1 MENEL
6 LSPLQVLRKVLGGLF
21 LPSTAIFH
29 WLEDHAQIRLSI
41 LLTYLFGESILFV
54 HLLTWLDRAWVLAG
68 CVSHHMQQHN
78 QCAVTPITHSLLTL
92 QAEVMQCLSQFVNI
106 AKKWGS

>member
-1 MENEL
+1 MTMSCEDTQLAGCDVKKL
-6 LSPLQVLRKVLGGLF
+6 LLVAQVLRKVLGSFF

-54 HLLTWLDRAWVLAG
+54 HLLTWLDRAWTVAG
-68 CVSHHMQQHN
+68 YASSPPHPSPPP
-78 QCAVTPITHSLLTL
+78 TP
-92 QAEVMQCLSQFVNI
+92 V
-106 AKKWGS
+106 WGTYML

>member
-1 MENEL
+1 MLVWQHPVSLTICEDTQLTAGDVRKL
-6 LSPLQVLRKVLGGLF
+6 LPILQVLRKVMGSFF

-54 HLLTWLDRAWVLAG
+54 HLLTWLDRAWNVAG
-68 CVSHHMQQHN
+68 YAS
-78 QCAVTPITHSLLTL
+78 PPPPPPPTHTSSLP
-92 QAEVMQCLSQFVNI
+92 LSL
-106 AKKWGS
+106 S

>member
-1 MENEL
+1 M
-6 LSPLQVLRKVLGGLF
+6 LRKVLGGLF

-54 HLLTWLDRAWVLAG
+54 HLLTWLDRAWTVAGYAHPSASACQSVLG
-68 CVSHHMQQHN
+68 VPTCLLLPVN
-78 QCAVTPITHSLLTL
+78 QRSWIPRQLFDEID
-92 QAEVMQCLSQFVNI
+92 QALGMS
-106 AKKWGS
+106 

>member
-1 MENEL
+1 ML
-6 LSPLQVLRKVLGGLF
+6 LLILQVLRKVLGSFF

-54 HLLTWLDRAWVLAG
+54 HLLTWLDRAWNVAG
-68 CVSHHMQQHN
+68 YASPPLQLLL
-78 QCAVTPITHSLLTL
+78 ITH
-92 QAEVMQCLSQFVNI
+92 CRI
-106 AKKWGS
+106 AASKQHR